1 MAQEKL
7 SGSVKKTTLL
17 LDWIFVVILAVVG
30 NIIININPMER
41 QFSLDDVSISRPRK
55 GDTISMTLL
64 FVSYNFY

>member
-17 LDWIFVVILAVVG
+17 IDWIVIAILLVVG
-30 NIIININPMER
+30 NIVRKINPKER
-41 QFSLDDVSISRPRK
+41 QFSLDDVSISHPRK
-55 GDTISMTLL
+55 EDTISMTLL